1 MSAGMAWT
9 ILHGLCNFRS
19 TTLHSTKSGITWRMS
34 PCKSV
39 YTQFAQPKENGYL
52 LGSKYSLYLSNLSIL
67 TWSIVVQLVW
77 WIIRQSWEDEVKCGV
92 HGWFKDRPVG
102 ISLFCFP
109 WETVSCCCYR
119 GNILRGSFDAGF
131 CWNYRLYCIM
141 MQGQME
147 FPFHRVSL
155 GLFVFIT
162 VFYKLTVVLAKK
174 LPHW

>member
-77 WIIRQSWEDEVKCGV
+77 WIIRQSWEDEWSVACMDGLRTGRWESVCSAFLGKLWVAAATEEISWEDLLTLGFAEIIDNIASWC
-92 HGWFKDRPVG
+92 KDKWSSHSTEWV
-102 ISLFCFP
+102 
-109 WETVSCCCYR
+109 
-119 GNILRGSFDAGF
+119 
-131 CWNYRLYCIM
+131 
-141 MQGQME
+141 
-147 FPFHRVSL
+147 
-155 GLFVFIT
+155 
-162 VFYKLTVVLAKK
+162 
-174 LPHW
+174 